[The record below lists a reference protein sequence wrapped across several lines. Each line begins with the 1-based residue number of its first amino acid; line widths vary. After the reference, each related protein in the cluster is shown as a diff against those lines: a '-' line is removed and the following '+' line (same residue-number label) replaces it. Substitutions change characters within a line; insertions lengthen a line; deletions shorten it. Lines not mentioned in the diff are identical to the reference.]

1 MGVPTLSVQANG
13 IGAVADD
20 NLNTYCQTGAVVS
33 DLRAFVGLSRMTV
46 WLVGTD
52 TPSDGGQGMFYWSS
66 TATAADDDGVT
77 TIAPF
82 GLSTGRWLR
91 QSGATS
97 DFLNLVLFGGDPT
110 GADFSDAAF
119 AAFTTSVL
127 TTGIPGYIPP
137 GNYKFASQ
145 ATIDWALTSGS
156 RTGAKFFGVEGRS
169 VLDFTAVGTAPAL
182 LFTCAAVSDSCFYEV
197 FKDISVNGN
206 VAGAVVAIGTTDDT
220 KAFNGCEFK
229 IQIANAN
236 TSTSAIGL
244 QVNGCFNS
252 NIWVTANNTT
262 HGDAIQVRYMAFCS
276 MWGAGGHCDNALH
289 LTSFFV
295 FGNVFQTMDY
305 EVCNTCVVIDSASA
319 QRNTWMGG
327 QFVFTNGSGPPVAA
341 INATAGAQNKFFNS
355 NFAAGTLAA
364 SGTGV
369 IIYGPTP
376 LGIEIFAGVAIKP
389 SSGDG
394 DLVLQAPASGNAAS
408 IVMDTVDS
416 TRWVAGKNN
425 AAETGGNVGSDYI
438 ISRFDDTG
446 ASIDN
451 PLTITRSTGVTN
463 ILRAA
468 LAAGGGTLSFY
479 GASLQTKPTVT
490 GAKGGNAA
498 LTSLLTILATLGL
511 LTDSTT

>member
-1 MGVPTLSVQANG
+1 MGVPTLAVQAQG
-13 IGAVADD
+13 IGVVSDD
-20 NLNTYCQTGAVVS
+20 NLNTYVQGGSVVS
-33 DLRAFVGLSRMTV
+33 DLRAFVGLSNMTV

-52 TPSDGGQGMFYWSS
+52 TPSDGGQGMFYWASA
-66 TATAADDDGVT
+66 ATSADDDGAT
-77 TIAPF
+77 TIAPY
-82 GLSTGRWLR
+82 GLTTGRWLR

-97 DFLNLVLFGGDPT
+97 DFLNLVLFGADPS
-110 GADFSDAAF
+110 GAGFSDSAF
-119 AAFTTSVL
+119 SAFTTAVL

-137 GNYKFASQ
+137 GRYKFASQ

-182 LFTCAAVSDSCFYEV
+182 LFTCAATSDSCFYGV

-206 VAGAVVAIGTTDDT
+206 VAGAVVAIGTTDHS

-229 IQIANAN
+229 IQIANAS

-244 QVNGCFNS
+244 QINGAFNC
-252 NIWVTANNTT
+252 NIWVTANNGN
-262 HGDAIQVRYMAFCS
+262 HGDAIQVTYMAFCS

-289 LTSFFV
+289 LTNFFV

-305 EVCNTCVVIDSASA
+305 EVTNTCVVIDSASA
-319 QRNTWMGG
+319 ARNTWMGG
-327 QFVFTNGSGPPVAA
+327 QFVFSNGSGPPVAA
-341 INATAGAQNKFFNS
+341 INATDGNQNKFYNC
-355 NFAAGTLAA
+355 NFGAGTLASNA
-364 SGTGV
+364 TGIV
-369 IIYGPTP
+369 IYGPAP
-376 LGIEIFAGVAIKP
+376 LGSEIFAGLAVSP
-389 SSGDG
+389 SAGDG
-394 DLVLQAPASGNAAS
+394 DLVLKAPAVGNAAS
-408 IVMDTVDS
+408 IVMDTINS

-425 AAETGGNVGSDYI
+425 ATESGGNAGSDYI
-438 ISRFDDTG
+438 ITRFDDTG

-463 ILRAA
+463 VLRAA
-468 LAAGGGTLSFY
+468 LAAGGGTLSFF

-498 LTSLLTILATLGL
+498 LTSLLTTLATLGL